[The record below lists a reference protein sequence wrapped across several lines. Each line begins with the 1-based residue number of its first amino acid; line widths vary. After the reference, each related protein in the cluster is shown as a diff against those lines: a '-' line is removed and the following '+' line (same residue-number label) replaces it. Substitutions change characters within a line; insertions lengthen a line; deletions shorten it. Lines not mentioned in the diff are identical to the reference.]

1 MFALAAM
8 YSARYSRRYGCV
20 AQDILADMF
29 YNAMTLEEIFRASDF
44 SFGSSPRGRGWAPPS
59 RGAANRVLS
68 RCRHGGSCRGGA
80 SAAPWRSGGGARRA
94 SGGANLQNQDE
105 IFLVATVRYF
115 SPLKQG
121 FRAFLKPIDL
131 TYIGEAKAGAAT
143 AKLGGARSRPWRLV
157 RRCGAHPSHG
167 GPGKRGKG

>member
-94 SGGANLQNQDE
+94 SGGANLLTKPGRDISRRYDE
-105 IFLVATVRYF
+105 IL
-115 SPLKQG
+115 L
-121 FRAFLKPIDL
+121 
-131 TYIGEAKAGAAT
+131 AAQ
-143 AKLGGARSRPWRLV
+143 ARLQSV
-157 RRCGAHPSHG
+157 S
-167 GPGKRGKG
+167 